1 MTCVTFCN
9 AVGRPVSR
17 MAPQFERSAWGA
29 LGWGAYAVE
38 RGIAKAAV
46 ELLKDESGV
55 IRPEPFSTLRG
66 KV

>member
-1 MTCVTFCN
+1 M
-9 AVGRPVSR
+9 
-17 MAPQFERSAWGA
+17 
-29 LGWGAYAVE
+29 GAYAVE

>member
-17 MAPQFERSAWGA
+17 MVPQFSALSVGSAWM
-29 LGWGAYAVE
+29 GAYAVE
-38 RGIAKAAV
+38 RGIAKAVV

-55 IRPEPFSTLRG
+55 IRSEPFLTLRG

>member
-1 MTCVTFCN
+1 
-9 AVGRPVSR
+9 
-17 MAPQFERSAWGA
+17 MAPQFARSAWGA